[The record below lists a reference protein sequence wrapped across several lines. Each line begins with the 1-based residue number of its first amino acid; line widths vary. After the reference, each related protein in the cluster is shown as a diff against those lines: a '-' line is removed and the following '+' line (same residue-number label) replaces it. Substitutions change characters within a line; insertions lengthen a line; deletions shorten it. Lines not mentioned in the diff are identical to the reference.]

1 MRQKIGIFI
10 GEVTSEYQEVIL
22 KAIFRKTKELNYDV
36 FVFCNFGAYGNN
48 VLYAEGEKSSIR
60 IPDISRLDG
69 IIVGEDTF
77 DIDGMENELFILLRQ
92 QAECPVV
99 YIRNPKEGFYNV
111 LVEDGEAIADITR
124 HFIKDHGF
132 RDICFMTGDMRSED
146 ALVRHKGFL
155 TVMEEEG
162 IPVTDHMVFEGD
174 YWRSKGKEAV
184 DWFLEGRDTYPQAI
198 ICSNDYMAL
207 SICDELKKRGIRIPE
222 DICVSGYDDIL
233 EVRRYHPS
241 ITSIKAPFAAMGEK
255 AVEIIDRVRK
265 GVEQKRVEW
274 LKPEIQLRRSCGCGK
289 QEIVDDWSSLL
300 HKVFVQEDDTK
311 QLVLL
316 TTEYQDAFEEDEYLR
331 VAERYLQNVRCSK
344 AYLCMCSEEEKSSE
358 VKERD
363 EFYSDEMILKRI
375 FFRDQKREEY
385 DVRFARTS
393 ILPQEILDKEMP
405 QAYLVFPVHYKN
417 KCYGYMA
424 MVFEGEDWPG
434 SYVQAYLMGLA
445 NAIEEAEVHKQ
456 IADLENIRILYH
468 KDALTGIYNRRGFE
482 KHLRSLY
489 ERYGEEN
496 KFLSIVS
503 IDMNGLKYVNDH
515 FGHSEGDAVLC
526 RLAGILETLVGG
538 EEICARVGGD
548 EFSILLYSDDR
559 ERELE
564 FTEQFNRAMKEE
576 EEKNPK
582 PYPFCASF
590 GMCCVSD
597 EDELSL
603 MSCMQL
609 ADKRM
614 YMQKKKDKM
623 RREDLMKI
631 E

>member
-77 DIDGMENELFILLRQ
+77 DIGGMENELFILLRQ

-375 FFRDQKREEY
+375 FLR
-385 DVRFARTS
+385 
-393 ILPQEILDKEMP
+393 
-405 QAYLVFPVHYKN
+405 
-417 KCYGYMA
+417 
-424 MVFEGEDWPG
+424 
-434 SYVQAYLMGLA
+434 
-445 NAIEEAEVHKQ
+445 
-456 IADLENIRILYH
+456 IR
-468 KDALTGIYNRRGFE
+468 R
-482 KHLRSLY
+482 
-489 ERYGEEN
+489 
-496 KFLSIVS
+496 
-503 IDMNGLKYVNDH
+503 
-515 FGHSEGDAVLC
+515 
-526 RLAGILETLVGG
+526 
-538 EEICARVGGD
+538 
-548 EFSILLYSDDR
+548 
-559 ERELE
+559 
-564 FTEQFNRAMKEE
+564 
-576 EEKNPK
+576 EKN
-582 PYPFCASF
+582 
-590 GMCCVSD
+590 M
-597 EDELSL
+597 
-603 MSCMQL
+603 M
-609 ADKRM
+609 
-614 YMQKKKDKM
+614 
-623 RREDLMKI
+623 
-631 E
+631 